1 MVKREASSFR
11 LHHNLGH
18 PLPNKFANFLKE
30 RHADPSLAQGALD
43 FQCDSCAESSK
54 GFDSSRPGVIHENLG
69 FNQVAGMDTATWA
82 SQAGKQFHFTH
93 IIDEGTLFHVAAPVD
108 SWDAESQIKIFEHIW
123 LLWAGPP
130 QTIYLDPSTE
140 NTSEVWKDKM
150 QSLDIHTKLTATD
163 AHWQLGR
170 AEIHGA
176 IVKRMLDR
184 MDLESPIRNMDGFEA
199 ALTQA
204 FNAKNGLSRV
214 NGYSPEQAVLGI
226 SKRLPASIVSSQGQ
240 YDHGK

>member
-18 PLPNKFANFLKE
+18 PLPNNFANFLKK

-69 FNQVAGMDTATWA
+69 FNQVAGMDTATWT

-93 IIDEGTLFHVAAPVD
+93 IIDEGTLFHVGAPVD
-108 SWDAESQIKIFEHIW
+108 SGDAESQIKIFERIW

-130 QTIYLDPSTE
+130 QSIYLKYLRSLERQNAIFGHSYQTYSHGCPLAT
-140 NTSEVWKDKM
+140 WKSRDSWSHC
-150 QSLDIHTKLTATD
+150 QTNVGSY
-163 AHWQLGR
+163 GS
-170 AEIHGA
+170 G
-176 IVKRMLDR
+176 
-184 MDLESPIRNMDGFEA
+184 ES
-199 ALTQA
+199 
-204 FNAKNGLSRV
+204 
-214 NGYSPEQAVLGI
+214 
-226 SKRLPASIVSSQGQ
+226 
-240 YDHGK
+240 H

>member
-1 MVKREASSFR
+1 
-11 LHHNLGH
+11 
-18 PLPNKFANFLKE
+18 
-30 RHADPSLAQGALD
+30 
-43 FQCDSCAESSK
+43 
-54 GFDSSRPGVIHENLG
+54 
-69 FNQVAGMDTATWA
+69 
-82 SQAGKQFHFTH
+82 
-93 IIDEGTLFHVAAPVD
+93 
-108 SWDAESQIKIFEHIW
+108 
-123 LLWAGPP
+123 
-130 QTIYLDPSTE
+130 
-140 NTSEVWKDKM
+140 M

-204 FNAKNGLSRV
+204 FNAKNDLSRV

-226 SKRLPASIVSSQGQ
+226 SKRLPASIVSSQEQ